1 MSRRQVSER
10 AVGPV
15 SEDLLG
21 LSVATVVFLGLD
33 QGERRVGEDGV
44 VAPGGE
50 QLALPGGRGLD
61 VEVLNAADDQPGGDG
76 LPFLRGEGRVFRFR
90 DLPSDTQRPSWSSQ
104 MARG

>member
-50 QLALPGGRGLD
+50 QLALPGGGRGVQVAD
-61 VEVLNAADDQPGGDG
+61 PADDQPGGDG
-76 LPFLRGEGRVFRFR
+76 LALLRREGRVFRFR